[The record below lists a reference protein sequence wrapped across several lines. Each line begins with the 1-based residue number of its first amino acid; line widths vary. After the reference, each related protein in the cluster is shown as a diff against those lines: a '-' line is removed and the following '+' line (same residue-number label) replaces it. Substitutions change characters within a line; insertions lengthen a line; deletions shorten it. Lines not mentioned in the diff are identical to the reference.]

1 MPLYRYVGPTAIRD
15 LPRGEAGTCIRSPA
29 DLARWLHTEPEA
41 LRAPATFVVDADG
54 LLRLA
59 PCRTEHID
67 CAAGDPVRAAG
78 EVRFARSSRDG
89 FVVVEITNQSTGY
102 CPDPD
107 CWPAVHTALNSAGI
121 AAPPGFTSEFLFRKC
136 PQCAQTNLVKEEDFT
151 CAVCDAV
158 LPPRWNF

>member
-15 LPRGEAGTCIRSPA
+15 RPRGEAGTCIRSPA

-59 PCRTEHID
+59 PRRSEHID

-78 EVRFARSSRDG
+78 EVRFARSSRDR

-121 AAPPGFTSEFLFRKC
+121 AAPPGFTSEFFL
-136 PQCAQTNLVKEEDFT
+136 PAQRRRRRAGQAGASGPAGYCRCRARCRSYSL
-151 CAVCDAV
+151 
-158 LPPRWNF
+158 